1 LTFFCQARST
11 LCGAFAYHL
20 SSGFEAALLNLSRTG
35 MASAAFLFDHWHVR
49 AHVRCDECIVHV
61 GDRIS
66 FDSDRIMCNAE
77 TAHGACELHNGA

>member
-1 LTFFCQARST
+1 
-11 LCGAFAYHL
+11 
-20 SSGFEAALLNLSRTG
+20 

-66 FDSDRIMCNAE
+66 SDSDRIMCNAE